1 MADDKNF
8 KELVKEMQD
17 LNKSITK
24 QNESRES
31 QLTDL
36 TNAQD
41 KTTEIVTR
49 RLTIAQKE
57 QLEKDNEKIA
67 IEKEKAAAAEK
78 LATTVKKDSRMKM
91 LATRVSDKLKKGA
104 SNIKDGVKFATYQ
117 NRVMRN
123 LGKGIGKLNK
133 GLGIGKMYKAG
144 KDTLFGTI
152 KKLIQGGFA
161 IGGILLLDKFFNSDS
176 WPIFLKVMKERVI
189 PGFKKVID
197 FLVQIGKNMLKV
209 LDEDKTGSKL
219 FESIASFFTMIGA
232 LFGVGMDDLDKDG
245 VKLGYTENLKQK
257 SLNFLNNLFD
267 AFESLVRV
275 TLAGLGYTT
284 KNENLFEG
292 IKDDLVIM
300 FKRIVSA
307 IGEAFYEAFPKIAN
321 LFGIK
326 SAAENK
332 VLRLEDSKRNKL
344 TDELDSRG
352 KKKKLSQQIFDTVAY
367 EGGAGLKKM
376 FDDANDED
384 KAFMTE
390 YANAINEFER
400 QKIDN
405 QGLIPYFANA
415 QRNAV
420 VAGILGKDAF
430 KDGAGGYDQRLGT
443 TANDAYAA
451 LRNLLNFKPIVTDN
465 EKGFVAGSDRNDLVF
480 SEEEFR
486 EKKRLKELKEFIKLQ
501 QFTAESANLTN
512 EQIIKKL
519 DNHLVSNQYKDILR
533 AIMESNKKNN
543 PIVDASTNNRVSNKQ
558 FVTTNGL
565 AGNSNGALLGFSYT
579 GMNNPH

>member
-41 KTTEIVTR
+41 KTTEMVTR
-49 RLTIAQKE
+49 RLTKAQTA
-57 QLEKDNEKIA
+57 QLEKDNEQ
-67 IEKEKAAAAEK
+67 IEVDKKAAVVAEK
-78 LATTVKKDSRMKM
+78 SAAVAAKDSKMKM
-91 LATRVSDKLKKGA
+91 LATRVSDKLKKA
-104 SNIKDGVKFATYQ
+104 PSAIKNAAKFATYQ

-123 LGKGIGKLNK
+123 LGKGIGKLNR
-133 GLGIGKMYKAG
+133 GLGIGKMFKAG

-161 IGGILLLDKFFNSDS
+161 IGGILLLDKFFNSDN
-176 WPIFLKVMKERVI
+176 WPKFLKVMKERVI
-189 PGFKKVID
+189 PGFKKVVD
-197 FLVQIGKNMLKV
+197 FFVQIGKNMLKV

-332 VLRLEDSKRNKL
+332 VLRLEASKRNKL
-344 TDELDSRG
+344 TDELDSKG
-352 KKKKLSQQIFDTVAY
+352 KEKKLSQQIFDTVAY
-367 EGGAGLKKM
+367 KGTAGLNEMFKK
-376 FDDANDED
+376 ANDED

-405 QGLIPYFANA
+405 QGLIPYVPNA

-420 VAGILGKDAF
+420 VAGILGKKAF
-430 KDGAGGYDQRLGT
+430 KDGLGGYDQRLGT
-443 TANDAYAA
+443 AANEVYAA

-465 EKGFVAGSDRNDLVF
+465 EQVTGAGSTRDDLIFNEVK
-480 SEEEFR
+480 SNTGETV
-486 EKKRLKELKEFIKLQ
+486 KELKEIKENFKLMNKKFIVPNTIQTSFRTRAEQ
-501 QFTAESANLTN
+501 QTYELN
-512 EQIIKKL
+512 KKL
-519 DNHLVSNQYKDILR
+519 
-533 AIMESNKKNN
+533 MEERST
-543 PIVDASTNNRVSNKQ
+543 PRTPFVDASTNNKVSN
-558 FVTTNGL
+558 VNTTTNNAL
-565 AGNSNGALLGFSYT
+565 AANPNGVLT
-579 GMNNPH
+579 GYSQVVF

>member
-284 KNENLFEG
+284 ENENLFEG

-332 VLRLEDSKRNKL
+332 VLRLEASKRNKMVI
-344 TDELDSRG
+344 DSEG
-352 KKKKLSQQIFDTVAY
+352 NEKKLSYQMFDTAK
-367 EGGAGLKKM
+367 EGGGAGLRAL
-376 FDDANDED
+376 FEDANEQD
-384 KAFMTE
+384 KAFMIE
-390 YANAINEFER
+390 YAEALNAFEQ
-400 QKIDN
+400 QKIGMEN
-405 QGLIPYFANA
+405 LIPYFADAEANA
-415 QRNAV
+415 IIAAILSKKAFNDGYAGNDQNAAKIV
-420 VAGILGKDAF
+420 
-430 KDGAGGYDQRLGT
+430 
-443 TANDAYAA
+443 NDVGVS
-451 LRNLLNFKPIVTDN
+451 LRNLTSSAGAEKAFGAGSTRDDLNFGEVESNTGKTV
-465 EKGFVAGSDRNDLVF
+465 
-480 SEEEFR
+480 
-486 EKKRLKELKEFIKLQ
+486 KELKEIKENFKLMNKKFIVPNTIQTSFYTKAEQ
-501 QFTAESANLTN
+501 QTYELN
-512 EQIIKKL
+512 KKL
-519 DNHLVSNQYKDILR
+519 
-533 AIMESNKKNN
+533 MEERST
-543 PIVDASTNNRVSNKQ
+543 PRTPFVDASSNTSVSHVNNT
-558 FVTTNGL
+558 TTNGYAGTADPAL
-565 AGNSNGALLGFSYT
+565 AKLSYS
-579 GMNNPH
+579 GI